1 MDRLDRLRAFLVIA
15 DKASFAEA
23 ARALQISATAASRAV
38 ASLEEELGASLFH
51 RTTRSVRLTPE
62 GATYRERVRLA
73 LDALEDAAGAM
84 RGEDASPR
92 GLLVVT
98 APVVLGR
105 LHVAPV
111 VSAMLAQFT
120 DLTARLVFT
129 DRLTRLAEEGVDVA
143 IRIGGLTDSALHAV
157 KIGETTRVLVA
168 SPAYLKARGEPKRL
182 ADLQRHALVA
192 FDNFTLGGEW
202 RFNSGA
208 VAVAPRL
215 IANDVAA
222 AMEAAIGGLGVAH
235 LLSYQTYEPMR
246 RLKLTRILRTE
257 EPPPLP
263 ISAVFQANRQRSANV
278 RTFLAAMRAR
288 LQKAAL

>member
-84 RGEDASPR
+84 RGEDANPR

-111 VSAMLAQFT
+111 VSAMLAQHT
-120 DLTARLVFT
+120 DLKARLVFT

-143 IRIGGLTDSALHAV
+143 IRIGALSDSALHAV

-168 SPAYLKARGEPKRL
+168 SPSYLKAHGEPKRL
-182 ADLQRHALVA
+182 ADLQQHALVA

-202 RFNSGA
+202 RFKSGA
-208 VAVAPRL
+208 VAVTPRL

-222 AMEAAIGGLGVAH
+222 AMEAAIGGLGLAH

-246 RLKLTRILRTE
+246 RLKLSCVLRSE
-257 EPPPLP
+257 EPPLLP

-278 RTFLAAMRAR
+278 RAFLAAIRAR